1 MKDLFANPRLG
12 FLALAAL
19 FLLAALLL
27 QPGKETAPWTA
38 LGPWATPSSP
48 TQATVTWW
56 GEEVGGTV
64 EYGPADLFQETGALP
79 GTAAGGATPPQH
91 VTLTGL
97 APGTRYAYRV
107 RVGNSLSPVG
117 YFTTPP
123 ESFRPFTFL
132 VYGDTR
138 TNYDHHAVVARR
150 MAGEGAEFVVT
161 GEVLGQRP
169 MSQHYRALK
178 LVAEE
183 SGLGDRL
190 VRPLSGRLLP
200 ATYPEK
206 KGWVKR
212 EDWLDIQGRSRRRQL
227 SLARK
232 LGIRSFTQP
241 AGGCCILLEKTYAAR
256 LRDAFDHLGPDRMKK
271 EDFAL
276 LRLGRHFRISPKAKV
291 IVGRH
296 QTENA
301 ELSGFAR
308 GRIKLDFPDVPGPT
322 ALLEGEVSE
331 EELLFAARIAAR
343 YADAPPAEEVRVV
356 AFQDG
361 VAREL
366 RVKPLSPDDPRLK
379 KLRIG

>member
-1 MKDLFANPRLG
+1 MRDEKARAIALLSGGLDSTLAAALTKQLG
-12 FLALAAL
+12 FGVVGVNFATGFCTGQGRCDIVLAAGRDL
-19 FLLAALLL
+19 NIPVRLLDVSDEYLEVVKRPKFGYGSGMNPCLDCRIFMLKKAKALM
-27 QPGKETAPWTA
+27 
-38 LGPWATPSSP
+38 
-48 TQATVTWW
+48 
-56 GEEVGGTV
+56 EE
-64 EYGPADLFQETGALP
+64 
-79 GTAAGGATPPQH
+79 
-91 VTLTGL
+91 
-97 APGTRYAYRV
+97 
-107 RVGNSLSPVG
+107 
-117 YFTTPP
+117 
-123 ESFRPFTFL
+123 
-132 VYGDTR
+132 
-138 TNYDHHAVVARR
+138 
-150 MAGEGAEFVVT
+150 EGAEFVVT

>member
-1 MKDLFANPRLG
+1 MRDEKAKAIALLSGGLDSTLAAALTKQLG
-12 FLALAAL
+12 FGVVGVNFATGFCTGQGRCDTVLAAGRDL
-19 FLLAALLL
+19 NIPVRLLDVSDEYLEVVKRPKFGYGSGMNPCLDCRIFMLKKARALM
-27 QPGKETAPWTA
+27 
-38 LGPWATPSSP
+38 
-48 TQATVTWW
+48 
-56 GEEVGGTV
+56 EE
-64 EYGPADLFQETGALP
+64 
-79 GTAAGGATPPQH
+79 
-91 VTLTGL
+91 
-97 APGTRYAYRV
+97 
-107 RVGNSLSPVG
+107 
-117 YFTTPP
+117 
-123 ESFRPFTFL
+123 
-132 VYGDTR
+132 
-138 TNYDHHAVVARR
+138 
-150 MAGEGAEFVVT
+150 EGAEFVVT

-227 SLARK
+227 ALARK
-232 LGIRSFTQP
+232 LRIGSFTQP

-256 LRDAFDHLGPDRMKK
+256 LRDAFAHMGPDNMNKD
-271 EDFAL
+271 DFAL
-276 LRLGRHFRISPKAKV
+276 LRLGRHFRISPKVKV
-291 IVGRH
+291 IVGRDE
-296 QTENA
+296 TENA
-301 ELSGFAR
+301 VLSGFAL

-343 YADAPPAEEVRVV
+343 YADAQPAEEVRVV

-361 VAREL
+361 EAREL
-366 RVKPLSPDDPRLK
+366 RVKPLSPDDPRLSE
-379 KLRIG
+379 LRIG

>member
-1 MKDLFANPRLG
+1 MRDGKARAIALLSGGLDSTLAAALTKQLG
-12 FLALAAL
+12 FGVVGVNFATGFCTGQGRCDIVLAAGRDL
-19 FLLAALLL
+19 NIPVRLLDVSDEYLEVVKRPKFGYGSGMNPCLDCRIFMLKKARALM
-27 QPGKETAPWTA
+27 
-38 LGPWATPSSP
+38 
-48 TQATVTWW
+48 
-56 GEEVGGTV
+56 EE
-64 EYGPADLFQETGALP
+64 
-79 GTAAGGATPPQH
+79 
-91 VTLTGL
+91 
-97 APGTRYAYRV
+97 
-107 RVGNSLSPVG
+107 
-117 YFTTPP
+117 
-123 ESFRPFTFL
+123 
-132 VYGDTR
+132 
-138 TNYDHHAVVARR
+138 
-150 MAGEGAEFVVT
+150 EGAEFVVT

-227 SLARK
+227 ALARK
-232 LGIRSFTQP
+232 LRIGSFTQP

-256 LRDAFDHLGPDRMKK
+256 LRDAFAHMGPDNMNKD
-271 EDFAL
+271 DFAL

-291 IVGRH
+291 IVGRDE
-296 QTENA
+296 TENA
-301 ELSGFAR
+301 VLSGFAL

-343 YADAPPAEEVRVV
+343 YADAQPAEEVRVV

-361 VAREL
+361 EAREL
-366 RVKPLSPDDPRLK
+366 RVKPLSPDDPRLSE
-379 KLRIG
+379 LRIG